1 MYFYKHEFRS
11 DQVCSMAN
19 KMPYL
24 TFCEVYSYIFAKKK
38 TIANLKLMVNICT
51 IKLVNDQQLI

>member
-1 MYFYKHEFRS
+1 MYFYTHEFRS
-11 DQVCSMAN
+11 DQVCSMAI

-24 TFCEVYSYIFAKKK
+24 MFCEVYSYIFAKKNHSK
-38 TIANLKLMVNICT
+38 FKADGFCT